1 MLTFCDCQ
9 DESMHRSRALLTVKM
24 HLGIHQTSFENT
36 KDFDHADSAVKLI
49 LLLSEQQTRPKSPGT
64 LKTWLGNSKTFVPS
78 PWTVTGPLF
87 GFACYLLVRPTL
99 HYTVF
104 GSRQPTTKAAS

>member
-1 MLTFCDCQ
+1 MPPQVEAKCLPQ
-9 DESMHRSRALLTVKM
+9 AR
-24 HLGIHQTSFENT
+24 
-36 KDFDHADSAVKLI
+36 HAAWGGSSVGGHGDVS
-49 LLLSEQQTRPKSPGT
+49 G
-64 LKTWLGNSKTFVPS
+64 GGS

>member
-24 HLGIHQTSFENT
+24 HLGIHQTSFGNT

-49 LLLSEQQTRPKSPGT
+49 LLLWEQQTGPKSPGMP
-64 LKTWLGNSKTFVPS
+64 KTWLGNSKTFVP
-78 PWTVTGPLF
+78 
-87 GFACYLLVRPTL
+87 GFPGYFLGISWVIPR
-99 HYTVF
+99 
-104 GSRQPTTKAAS
+104 